1 MSENTPNTERNADAH
16 PDAGQALGGVNS
28 PTVEPANGA
37 AALNNGRRLNARMAA
52 IAVGVLLAGGSGYA
66 IGNRPATPSQSAMKS
81 AEVPGALDRTGLS
94 NMSASG
100 KVGAESMNRGYSS
113 NVLNPDSQSD
123 SWPTVTSGQTRG
135 GYAAQADENLR
146 KAFTAAFLAKLDLH
160 ETLGSKADG
169 TIDWNDCTGGL
180 CRSVWVYADTEGSFS
195 ANLANW
201 PGACA
206 VVMPMEPGTDTKPG
220 DSVRPLPAASASA
233 SPAMT
238 SSSVDGS
245 TGSGSSEPGST
256 SAPSASP
263 SDTCSPPQPAPS
275 VAAVELKVKPW
286 LAVLGL
292 TAAAGEIQV
301 VRDEAGYVTNA
312 YIFQVIGGE
321 RIRQM
326 ASLVYAAQLELI
338 SVSGSY
344 APLVKVV
351 DYDIIGAVDA
361 VQRTHDSQWAN
372 VAAQQVW
379 DPTLGVI
386 AIDSGVVS
394 PQGSTDNNPDPQ
406 NLQGVLTA
414 VTVSDPTPSYM
425 QVVDAH
431 GRTIYVPAYRV
442 KDQATGKTRWD
453 VAAVAS
459 KYFTK

>member
-146 KAFTAAFLAKLDLH
+146 KAFAAAFLAKLDLH

-180 CRSVWVYADTEGSFS
+180 CRSVGVYADTEGSFS

-206 VVMPMEPGTDTKPG
+206 VVMPMEPGVKTG
-220 DSVRPLPAASASA
+220 DSVRPLPAESASA

-256 SAPSASP
+256 GAPSASP
-263 SDTCSPPQPAPS
+263 SDTCSPPQAAPS

-286 LAVLGL
+286 LAILGL
-292 TAAAGEIQV
+292 TEATGQIQV
-301 VRDEAGYVTNA
+301 VRDEASYVTNA
-312 YIFQVIGGE
+312 YIYQVIGGE

-351 DYDIIGAVDA
+351 DYNIIGAVDA
-361 VQRTHDSQWAN
+361 VARTHDAQWAN

-379 DPTLGVI
+379 EPTSGLI
-386 AIDSGVVS
+386 AIDSGVMS
-394 PQGSTDNNPDPQ
+394 PNGATDANPDPQ
-406 NLQGVLTA
+406 NLQGVLTV